1 MLQLPPRSTRT
12 DTLFPY
18 TPLFRAEIPELQR
31 QIDVEGL
38 TGWRYDQRAF
48 PVRGARPQV
57 PAASTKFV
65 LKDIE
70 SGRERAATDDEAHEL
85 ASSDESQPRAVNI
98 ERQEAWSEPENTAIY
113 PPDYR
118 SEEQT
123 SELQSLM
130 RIPYSAF

>member
-1 MLQLPPRSTRT
+1 MIRRPPRSTRT

-18 TPLFRAEIPELQR
+18 TTLFRSQR

-98 ERQEAWSEPENTAIY
+98 ERQEAWSEPENTAI
-113 PPDYR
+113 
-118 SEEQT
+118 
-123 SELQSLM
+123 
-130 RIPYSAF
+130 